1 MTFRSRTLILIVFL
15 FALTSVLTGC
25 GSSDDGA
32 TTTAPSA
39 DDGSTQDPD
48 GGSDDGTSDVGA
60 SDDGGS
66 SGGTNLAVPKGVGED
81 FPFPILDGWV
91 IDVYGDIGVVN
102 TAAASLLY
110 PAADFDRLVDF
121 YQQWTDGEAAE
132 YAKTE
137 SNEFVVFSNLETGAS
152 ITIKPNEEYGD
163 QTVTLLGILSP

>member
-1 MTFRSRTLILIVFL
+1 LVLIVFL
-15 FALTSVLTGC
+15 FALTSALTGC
-25 GSSDDGA
+25 GSSGDAA
-32 TTTAPSA
+32 TTTVPSA
-39 DDGSTQDPD
+39 DDESTQDPG
-48 GGSDDGTSDVGA
+48 GGSDNGISDSGS

-66 SGGTNLAVPKGVGED
+66 AGGTNLAVPKGVGED

-91 IDVYGDIGVVN
+91 IDVNGDIGIVN

-110 PAADFDRLVDF
+110 PVEDFDRLVDF

-137 SNEFVVFSNLETGAS
+137 SQEFVVFSNLETGAT

-163 QTVTLLGILSP
+163 QTLTLLGILSP